1 MFTLKIKLK
10 EKQGVFLRIALIA
23 LLIWFLISVLQLRI
37 EIGDKQAVLA
47 ELTAQINTQQRINE
61 ELEGENAND
70 DLYLEQ
76 HARDNGLAK
85 PGESIYKEVPGN

>member
-1 MFTLKIKLK
+1 MKIKLK

-37 EIGDKQAVLA
+37 EIGDKQAALA